1 MDTIKQEDG
10 TTSTQLC
17 HAATDMPSNH
27 RDCHQ
32 SLPASQSL
40 GSPYA
45 AATSSRRASLRPSEP
60 GAMHTRVKISS
71 GTRFYTDVIA
81 KMQKEERLRRRKLP
95 ESARGRARSPAEV
108 RNGGLVQRTAS
119 NDSSAT
125 SDSNHSASSTA
136 SSPCMI
142 TRTMSSELQ
151 ACFFHLALH
160 RTPSAAEVYEDPM
173 V

>member
-1 MDTIKQEDG
+1 
-10 TTSTQLC
+10 
-17 HAATDMPSNH
+17 MPSNH
-27 RDCHQ
+27 RDYHQ
-32 SLPASQSL
+32 SLPVSL
-40 GSPYA
+40 SLDSPYSSA
-45 AATSSRRASLRPSEP
+45 ASSRRAALRPSEP
-60 GAMHTRVKISS
+60 GAMRTRVKISS

-81 KMQKEERLRRRKLP
+81 KMQKEERLRRRMKLP
-95 ESARGRARSPAEV
+95 ESAKGRARSPAGV
-108 RNGGLVQRTAS
+108 RKGGLVQRTAS

-125 SDSNHSASSTA
+125 SDSNHSASSTTA
-136 SSPCMI
+136 SSCMI

>member
-1 MDTIKQEDG
+1 
-10 TTSTQLC
+10 
-17 HAATDMPSNH
+17 MPSNH
-27 RDCHQ
+27 RDYNQ

-40 GSPYA
+40 GSP
-45 AATSSRRASLRPSEP
+45 TFSSASTRRASRRPSEP
-60 GAMHTRVKISS
+60 GAMRTKISS
-71 GTRFYTDVIA
+71 GTRFYADVIA

-95 ESARGRARSPAEV
+95 ESARGRARSPAGI
-108 RNGGLVQRTAS
+108 RKGGLVQRTAS

-125 SDSNHSASSTA
+125 SDSNHSVSSTV
-136 SSPCMI
+136 SSSCMI

-160 RTPSAAEVYEDPM
+160 RTPSAAEVYEDPI